1 MTTSPADVH
10 HAGLHEEI
18 GIRTIRASDI
28 FDAIR
33 LGIADFN
40 AKPSHLFLLGLIYP
54 IAGGLG
60 AIWAFGSDLLPL
72 VLPIVGGYALMG
84 PFAAVILYRISRRR
98 EQGRD
103 FPWSEAFTGLTG
115 PRSRKIGILGLI
127 LFAVFVTWLLVAQ
140 AIYNATLGADGYHY
154 TPIELVRASLS
165 TPEGWRLIMIGNGV
179 GFLFAACVLSAFV
192 VSFQLALDR
201 DVGALTAIKTSLR
214 VSFSSPGPIALWGVI
229 IVGSM
234 IIGGLML
241 LVGLAVVLP
250 VLGHASWHVYRKTVL
265 R

>member
-1 MTTSPADVH
+1 MTTSPAGVH
-10 HAGLHEEI
+10 HADSADEI
-18 GIRTIRASDI
+18 SIRTIEASDI

-60 AIWAFGSDLLPL
+60 AMLALGNDLLPL
-72 VLPIVGGYALMG
+72 VLPIIGGYALMG
-84 PFAAVILYRISRRR
+84 PFVAVILYRISRRR

-115 PRSRKIGILGLI
+115 RRSRIIIILGLM
-127 LFAVFVTWLLVAQ
+127 LFAVFVVWLLVAL
-140 AIYNATLGADGYHY
+140 AIYNATLAGAYFSPVG
-154 TPIELVRASLS
+154 LVREALS
-165 TPEGWRLIMIGNGV
+165 TSEGWRLIILGNGA
-179 GFLFAACVLSAFV
+179 GFLFAVFVLSSFV
-192 VSFQLALDR
+192 VSFPLALDR
-201 DVGALTAIKTSLR
+201 DVGPMTAIKTSLR
-214 VSFSSPGPIALWGVI
+214 VSFANPGPIALWGFI
-229 IVGSM
+229 IVSSM

-250 VLGHASWHVYRKTVL
+250 VLGHASWHVYRKTVVPA
-265 R
+265 